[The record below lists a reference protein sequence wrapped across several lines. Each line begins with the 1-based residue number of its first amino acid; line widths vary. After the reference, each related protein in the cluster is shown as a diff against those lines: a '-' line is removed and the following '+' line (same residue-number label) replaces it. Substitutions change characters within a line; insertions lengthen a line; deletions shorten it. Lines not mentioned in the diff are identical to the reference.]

1 MNDIT
6 KLRINEND
14 LSVIHLN
21 ISYLPL
27 QIDELNCFLSFLRV
41 KFDIISISEYRIR
54 KSNTLITN
62 IEIPGYN
69 IEQTPSESKAGG
81 CLLYISD
88 KIPYKSRND
97 LKLYCPKQLESV
109 FIEIVLFNEPS
120 QIIGTIYKYPSMNAS
135 SFNNDHIKNML
146 NAIHHENKNTLL
158 TGDFN
163 VNLINHNKKRGTD
176 NFEAQ
181 IKLLLNHNFALQITL
196 PTRVT

>member
-69 IEQTPSESKAGG
+69 IEQTPSESQAGG